1 MRISITRSTSPEAGY
16 ALALAI
22 VFAGVSLIILAST
35 LSWTSSGV
43 RVTGRNN
50 AYSRAVS
57 AAEAS
62 VESVVA
68 RMDRDFLNRSL
79 EKNLLLNDLSAY
91 RQTTAATYLTNDWPQ
106 EYLFTD
112 TNGAPFRTTVI
123 VGAGNYAQNVD
134 PDLPGLWGTTLPC
147 RIASYAKHTGTGV
160 YDVPAGV
167 QQDFQFLDIPIFQF
181 QSFYALDMEINP
193 SPPMKINGKV
203 HGNADMY
210 LAPVQRLEFVDIV
223 ETHGQVYLHRMTN
236 DPNFGSAKVNPIFD
250 IRTDNPKSG
259 VDSLTLPIGTNNSPS
274 EIVKI
279 LDAPPPGEDPLS
291 PLGAARY
298 YNQVDLTIKTWVSN
312 GIETVTV
319 NGGRWDVGI
328 PPVQGDIT
336 NSVTPGN
343 PYSFIDITQQF
354 YDGREGKTVK
364 VTEFSVA
371 KFNNFISNTIPG
383 KFINNLKMLYKNN
396 QQLNS
401 VYIDDQRPGSS
412 GVLRA
417 IRVVEGVLLPTDG
430 LTVATPRPL
439 YVEGYFN
446 APTLTVGSTDTSKT
460 RPASLVG
467 DAISVLSTSWT
478 DSANTSALGN
488 NHTAGNTTVN
498 AAFLAGIVPTTVGH
512 YSGGLENFP
521 RFLENWGGGATLTY
535 NGSMVV
541 MFPSRYATGYWGSS
555 SYYTPPNRAW
565 AFDLNFLQF
574 GKLPPC
580 TPSVRKLKRGQ
591 WTTIAA
597 AVP

>member
-1 MRISITRSTSPEAGY
+1 MKISITRSSIPEAGY
-16 ALALAI
+16 ALPLVI
-22 VFAGVSLIILAST
+22 IFAGVSLIILAST

-43 RVTGRNN
+43 RITERNN
-50 AYSRAVS
+50 AYNRSVS

-68 RMDRDFLNRSL
+68 RLDRDFLNKSL
-79 EKNLLLNDLSAY
+79 DKNLLLNDLSAY
-91 RQTTAATYLTNDWPQ
+91 RNTTAATYLTNGWPQ

-112 TNGAPFRTTVI
+112 TNGTPFHSTVFF
-123 VGAGNYAQNVD
+123 GFKNYAINVD

-147 RIASYAKHTGTGV
+147 RVASYAKHTGTGV

-193 SPPMKINGKV
+193 SPTMKINGKV

-210 LAPVQRLEFVDIV
+210 LAPVTRLEFVDIV
-223 ETHGQVYLHRMTN
+223 ETHGQIYTHRMTN
-236 DPNFGSAKVNPIFD
+236 DPSFGSAKVLPTFD
-250 IRTDNPKSG
+250 ITTDNPKPG
-259 VDSLTLPIGTNNSPS
+259 VDSLILPIGTNNSPS

-279 LDAPPPGEDPLS
+279 LDAPLPGEDPNS

-298 YNQVDLTIKTWVSN
+298 FNQVDLTIKTWVSN
-312 GIETVTV
+312 GIETVTI
-319 NGGRWDVGI
+319 NAGRWDAGM

-343 PYSFIDITQQF
+343 PFSFIDITKQF

-371 KFNNFISNTIPG
+371 DFNNFISNAIPG
-383 KFINNLKMLYKNN
+383 KFFNNLKMQSKNN

-417 IRVVEGVLLPTDG
+417 VRVVNGKLLPPDG

-439 YVEGYFN
+439 YVQGNFN
-446 APTLTVGSTDTSKT
+446 APDPVTVGSTDTSKT

-467 DAISVLSTSWT
+467 DAINVLSKSWN
-478 DSANTSALGN
+478 DAANVSNN
-488 NHTAGNTTVN
+488 NHGAGDTTVN
-498 AAFLAGIVPTTVGH
+498 AAFLAGIVPTVPSH

-521 RFLENWGGGATLTY
+521 RFLENWSGITLTY

-565 AFDLNFLQF
+565 AFDLNFLQLN
-574 GKLPPC
+574 KLPPC
-580 TPSVRKLKRGQ
+580 TPGVRKLKRGQ